1 MVENE
6 LRALFSITYFFVEFL
21 NAMRKVLVIGSGGAG
36 KSVFAS
42 RLGALLKIEVLHLD
56 RFYWRSGWSEPPKD
70 QWQKTVDELLR
81 RDAWIMDGNYSG
93 TLARRVDACDTV
105 IFLDLPRVLCIW
117 RVLKRA
123 LIYRNDIRPDMA
135 EGCPEKF
142 NLEFIGW
149 VWNYSTRSRPK
160 IVEVLRSNSE
170 RKNIVWLRSPSEVE
184 SFLAKAATD

>member
-6 LRALFSITYFFVEFL
+6 LTALFSITYFFSVEFL

-135 EGCPEKF
+135 EGCPRKTQLRVHRLGVELLDQIAAQDSGSSKVKLREKEYC
-142 NLEFIGW
+142 LAEI
-149 VWNYSTRSRPK
+149 
-160 IVEVLRSNSE
+160 
-170 RKNIVWLRSPSEVE
+170 
-184 SFLAKAATD
+184 SF

>member
-1 MVENE
+1 
-6 LRALFSITYFFVEFL
+6 
-21 NAMRKVLVIGSGGAG
+21 
-36 KSVFAS
+36 
-42 RLGALLKIEVLHLD
+42 
-56 RFYWRSGWSEPPKD
+56 
-70 QWQKTVDELLR
+70 
-81 RDAWIMDGNYSG
+81 MDGNYSG

-105 IFLDLPRVLCIW
+105 IFLDLPRLLCIW

-123 LIYRNDIRPDMA
+123 LIYRHDIRPDMA
-135 EGCPEKF
+135 EGCPEKL

>member
-6 LRALFSITYFFVEFL
+6 LTALFSITYFFCRILE
-21 NAMRKVLVIGSGGAG
+21 RYEESAG
-36 KSVFAS
+36 YWLRLGRKSVFAS

-105 IFLDLPRVLCIW
+105 IFLDLPRLLCIW

-135 EGCPEKF
+135 EGCPEKL